1 MSAPTA
7 AAPAPVVAVTT
18 APSTTVAAAKASSA
32 PFHSAADVVAPS
44 APKGITT
51 PLLLG
56 YPTLTF
62 LGSAGRSAYTE
73 STGAPKSFSE
83 PAYQAGTGTVLYQQE
98 PLLSKLAESVASCSK
113 ATDKNSCV
121 TQAVLDTLG
130 SVPQLPPAATWP
142 AYANLP
148 QV

>member
-1 MSAPTA
+1 MSAPV
-7 AAPAPVVAVTT
+7 AAPAKASAPVAAPVVA
-18 APSTTVAAAKASSA
+18 SGA
-32 PFHSAADVVAPS
+32 PFNSASDVPAPS
-44 APKGITT
+44 ATKGIST

-73 STGAPKSFSE
+73 SAGQPKSFSE
-83 PAYQAGTGTVLYQQE
+83 PALQPGTGTVLYQQE

-113 ATDKNSCV
+113 ATDKNTCV
-121 TQAVLDTLG
+121 TQAVLATLG
-130 SVPQLPPAATWP
+130 SVPPLPPAATWP

-148 QV
+148 TV